1 MEVVVTANKNSVI
14 SEIDQRIFGS
24 FIEHMGRAIYSG
36 IYEPEHPSANIAGFR
51 RDVID
56 LVKELAVPVVRY
68 PGGNFVSAY
77 QWEDGIGP
85 QAQRPVRLDLAW
97 HSSESNQVGIHEFA
111 DWAQTV
117 GCDMMLAVNLGSR
130 GLTDA
135 RNFLEYVNHP
145 KGSYWSDLR
154 RENGQEQPWGV
165 KTWCLGNEM
174 DGPWQIG
181 QKTADEYGR
190 IASETAKAMRAFDKN
205 LELVV
210 CGSSSPDMPT
220 FPSWE
225 KTVLEHTYEVVD
237 YISLHMYFKNHEGH
251 TGNYLAQSLKMERY
265 IDTVASTI
273 NYVKA
278 QKHSDKQIYISFDEW
293 NVWYHSTEQ
302 DKQILNG
309 EQGWPH
315 APAIL
320 EDIYNVEDALLV
332 ACLINSFIRKSDIVK
347 IACLAQLVNVIA
359 PIMTEKN
366 GAAWRQT
373 IFYPFMLASRYGRGQ
388 ALKLDINSPC
398 YAAECAGEV
407 PYVDISAV
415 YHEQDK
421 TINLFVVNRH
431 SSEAISLN
439 STFNQFQNLQVCQHQ
454 TLNSAELQS
463 SNSSQF
469 PERITLVQGEALSVT
484 DQELTVCLA
493 PLSYHFI
500 QLKE

>member
-1 MEVVVTANKNSVI
+1 MEVLVTVNKNSVI
-14 SEIDQRIFGS
+14 SEVDKRIFGS

-36 IYEPEHPSANIAGFR
+36 IYEPEHPSANQEGFR
-51 RDVID
+51 GDVIE
-56 LVKELAVPVVRY
+56 LVKELQVPVVRY

-77 QWEDGIGP
+77 NWEDGIGP
-85 QAQRPVRLDLAW
+85 KEQRPTRLDLAW
-97 HSSESNQVGIHEFA
+97 HSSESNQIGIHEFA
-111 DWAQTV
+111 NWAETV
-117 GCDMMLAVNLGSR
+117 GSDMMLAGNLGSR
-130 GLTDA
+130 GLSDA

-145 KGSYWSDLR
+145 QGSYWSDLR
-154 RENGQEQPWGV
+154 RKNGREQPWGV

-190 IASETAKAMRAFDKN
+190 IAYETAKAMRAFDRN

-220 FPSWE
+220 FPTWE
-225 KTVLEHTYEVVD
+225 KTVLEHTYDAVD
-237 YISLHMYFKNHEGH
+237 YISLHMYFKNHESD
-251 TGNYLAQSLKMERY
+251 TARFLAQSLRMERY

-278 QKHSDKQIYISFDEW
+278 KKHSDKQIYISFDEW
-293 NVWYHSTEQ
+293 NVWYHSEEQ
-302 DKQILNG
+302 DKKILSG
-309 EQGWPH
+309 QEGWPH

-320 EDIYNVEDALLV
+320 EDVYNFEDALLV

-359 PIMTEKN
+359 PIMTEEG

-373 IFYPFMLASRYGRGQ
+373 IFHPFKLASLHARGN
-388 ALKLDINSPC
+388 ALQLDIHSPC
-398 YAAECAGEV
+398 YAVEWATDV
-407 PYVDISAV
+407 PYIDMSAV
-415 YHEQDK
+415 YNEEEK
-421 TINLFVVNRH
+421 TLSLFIVNRH
-431 SSEAISLN
+431 ESEHISLR
-439 STFNQFQNLQVCQHQ
+439 TEFQQFQNLHVSAHQ
-454 TLNSAELQS
+454 ILSGHDLQS
-463 SNSSQF
+463 CNSSQF
-469 PERITLVQGEALSVT
+469 PDRIRPDKGEALVIDNQQIEISV
-484 DQELTVCLA
+484 A